1 MITVLRNG
9 PGEWCVGRQEGQ
21 HNLGIRRTQGNADWI
36 WVSGCKPCSLD
47 DIARLRTWSTAGYI
61 NETQLR
67 RLLTIRAEYSRK

>member
-21 HNLGIRRTQGNADWI
+21 HKQGIKTSGAPLKHLF
-36 WVSGCKPCSLD
+36 VSGSKPCSLD

-67 RLLTIRAEYSRK
+67 RLLTTRDEYSRK